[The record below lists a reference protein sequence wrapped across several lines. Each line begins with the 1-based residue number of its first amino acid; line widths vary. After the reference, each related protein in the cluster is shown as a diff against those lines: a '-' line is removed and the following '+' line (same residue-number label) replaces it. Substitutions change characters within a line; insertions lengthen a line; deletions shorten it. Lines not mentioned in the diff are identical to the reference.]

1 MATFLAACMLM
12 GAVPATAFAAKE
24 TTEAAETIPQVY
36 RMDDDNDT
44 VRLVIG
50 KTPTLYIGK
59 NGTVSVTLM
68 NMEDKDWIETEI
80 WIASEDISGT
90 IIPMRSQRRRTATAR
105 RAASFSL

>member
-1 MATFLAACMLM
+1 MATFLAVCMLM

-50 KTPTLYIGK
+50 KTPTLY
-59 NGTVSVTLM
+59 L
-68 NMEDKDWIETEI
+68 
-80 WIASEDISGT
+80 
-90 IIPMRSQRRRTATAR
+90 
-105 RAASFSL
+105 

>member
-59 NGTVSVTLM
+59 NGTVS
-68 NMEDKDWIETEI
+68 EH
-80 WIASEDISGT
+80 GG
-90 IIPMRSQRRRTATAR
+90 QRLGRDRDLDR
-105 RAASFSL
+105 LRG

>member
-68 NMEDKDWIETEI
+68 NMEDKDWVETEI
-80 WIASEDISGT
+80 WIASEDDKDGG
-90 IIPMRSQRRRTATAR
+90 PRQRGEQHRSVYEDDL
-105 RAASFSL
+105 SL

>member
-68 NMEDKDWIETEI
+68 NMEAKTG
-80 WIASEDISGT
+80 SRRRSGSPPRMISGT
-90 IIPMRSQRRRTATAR
+90 TTPMRS
-105 RAASFSL
+105 

>member
-50 KTPTLYIGK
+50 L
-59 NGTVSVTLM
+59 
-68 NMEDKDWIETEI
+68 
-80 WIASEDISGT
+80 
-90 IIPMRSQRRRTATAR
+90 
-105 RAASFSL
+105 SLIHI

>member
-59 NGTVSVTLM
+59 NGTVSVTL
-68 NMEDKDWIETEI
+68 NEH
-80 WIASEDISGT
+80 GG
-90 IIPMRSQRRRTATAR
+90 QRLDRDGDLDRLR
-105 RAASFSL
+105 G

>member
-1 MATFLAACMLM
+1 MKIKGLRWMATFLAACMLM

-50 KTPTLYIGK
+50 KTPTLYIGIMVPEIIL
-59 NGTVSVTLM
+59 GGDPDLCLDPVFVLHVHECHRDGSVF
-68 NMEDKDWIETEI
+68 
-80 WIASEDISGT
+80 SDI
-90 IIPMRSQRRRTATAR
+90 
-105 RAASFSL
+105 

>member
-50 KTPTLYIGK
+50 KSADFIYRK
-59 NGTVSVTLM
+59 
-68 NMEDKDWIETEI
+68 K
-80 WIASEDISGT
+80 SE
-90 IIPMRSQRRRTATAR
+90 P
-105 RAASFSL
+105 FP

>member
-59 NGTVSVTLM
+59 NGTVSR
-68 NMEDKDWIETEI
+68 E
-80 WIASEDISGT
+80 ISGT

-105 RAASFSL
+105 RAASSSP

>member
-1 MATFLAACMLM
+1 
-12 GAVPATAFAAKE
+12 
-24 TTEAAETIPQVY
+24 
-36 RMDDDNDT
+36 MDDDNDT

-68 NMEDKDWIETEI
+68 NMEDKDWVETEI
-80 WIASEDISGT
+80 WIASGT